1 MARSRYNKTYQYDEK
16 SKELVPVV
24 YERSRNVHDIMPD
37 LPDFVSTVD
46 GRVIHGRRGL
56 REHNKEL
63 GVTNPSDFTN
73 HWANFQKK
81 REALFKGEDRDPK
94 RLESVVRAFN
104 DLEERNRRKRSR

>member
-1 MARSRYNKTYQYDEK
+1 VRTVYVYDPKTKEMVVKGSRSN
-16 SKELVPVV
+16 
-24 YERSRNVHDIMPD
+24 ERTAPDIMPD

-81 REALFKGEDRDPK
+81 REALFTGRDKDPK

-104 DLEERNRRKRSR
+104 TLEERNRNRRMR

>member
-1 MARSRYNKTYQYDEK
+1 VRT
-16 SKELVPVV
+16 V
-24 YERSRNVHDIMPD
+24 YVYRDGQMVDKRTLQENRERVHDIMPD
-37 LPDFVSTVD
+37 LADFVSTVD

-81 REALFKGEDRDPK
+81 REALFNGETKDPK
-94 RLESVVRAFN
+94 RLQSVVRAFN
-104 DLEERNRRKRSR
+104 DLEERNRNRRAR